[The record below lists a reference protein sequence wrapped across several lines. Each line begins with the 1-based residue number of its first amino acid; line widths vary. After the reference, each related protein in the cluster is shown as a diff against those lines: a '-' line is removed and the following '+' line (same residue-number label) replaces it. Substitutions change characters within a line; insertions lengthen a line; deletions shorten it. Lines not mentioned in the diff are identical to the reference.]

1 MNFND
6 IVIKNILRDKWTYIS
21 YFISSVF
28 SVLVFFLFSI
38 TAFHPMMDIIDTS
51 STLGLMMTFSSLI
64 VYVFSFV
71 FVVFSMLAFLKKKT
85 KTLGIFMISGASKK
99 QIQQIVFRENMLI
112 AITAIV
118 TSIGFGLI
126 ISPLFLMGV
135 KNVLKADSFG
145 MYIPIKAIIVT
156 IVLFSILFLIL
167 SRFTTRFI
175 KKEEATQLLKTD
187 VTPEKPISKAPYKL
201 FLSLVVTISLFLS
214 FKFSLSIVGNL
225 GLVFYILLFISL
237 LITMYLILS
246 QGILLVTK
254 MLKKRSSYY
263 KKTNMLF
270 VSNLKAKGG
279 SYVKIIYLLAILLV
293 AVFTATSVLYSSYYN
308 VEESTEAVY
317 PYSIQYVSLPQNSQ
331 EQEEKDIQF
340 IEETLRQEKDYI
352 SYGSAFKTNWEGRS
366 RVGFISNTNFNDLGS
381 HKELDLEDNEYFTV
395 AGTEGEIPKTELLN
409 DYLDEDLKYKGMQK
423 EMILTSTLQNVYYV
437 VPDKIYESLTLDELK
452 IFAYELQNWPEKID
466 VAEKIES
473 QIDTMPDQRLV
484 TSKISLFKVEELIKS
499 ISFFIGFML
508 SLIFL
513 SAAMSILYFY
523 LQTSFEGER
532 EKYNG
537 IRKIGLSI
545 KEIRTIV
552 SKELSILVFLPF
564 VFANILLFSALISLR
579 NTISP
584 TFIQMTSIGVGVFAL
599 LFILGFFIIRR
610 VYIKKLVN

>member
-187 VTPEKPISKAPYKL
+187 VTPEKPIFKAPYKL

-279 SYVKIIYLLAILLV
+279 SYVKIIYLLAILLL

-331 EQEEKDIQF
+331 EQEEKDMQF

-381 HKELDLEDNEYFTV
+381 HKELDLEDNEYYTV

-437 VPDKIYESLTLDELK
+437 VPDKIYESLTLDELEV
-452 IFAYELQNWPEKID
+452 FAYELQNWPEKID

-473 QIDTMPDQRLV
+473 QINTIPDQRLV

-532 EKYNG
+532 EKYKG